1 LVTEYKVDPNRICFE
16 ITEYTAFMDQDQALN
31 TMKKLKQRG
40 FEIALD
46 DFGVM
51 YSSMSYLVELPYD
64 YVKIDRGFVEDIGKN
79 VKKRSLV
86 KSLLTLAKDL
96 NIIVIAEGVNNE
108 LELREL
114 EMLGV
119 KYIQGFYFQRPYKI

>member
-1 LVTEYKVDPNRICFE
+1 
-16 ITEYTAFMDQDQALN
+16 
-31 TMKKLKQRG
+31 
-40 FEIALD
+40 
-46 DFGVM
+46 M